1 MVTPNTSQWRSQRCC
16 LSRMVSESSVTCFT
30 NSSHIRRSLA
40 AKMSG
45 IPSVLVTNFSFD
57 SVYSFLSTPLQDV
70 EPPTDDEDDMSLV
83 DSFVQDDPIPH
94 FELAPLVDQIY
105 SGYQCADLL
114 VRLPGHIPMPS
125 FFRQPSLPAFD
136 WVNVETRRLHQPVLD
151 HLLASPDTQP
161 LHSAIPF
168 PSGDRLA
175 TRQRA
180 VVQAPLIVRPPSELH
195 VYTPEGRA
203 TLLSSIG
210 VPPEFHDPSTTKILI
225 VSFGGQV
232 IKKPSRPPSRT
243 SSNRSFD
250 TTNVDSPGLLPTS
263 PSRKSSYGSTLSP
276 ERSVDDLRGE
286 GRFLPAPHPRSF
298 FLNGPFTADFE
309 DSDDEVIATPNHLYI
324 PGAPPATK
332 HHTSASMDAK
342 LVPEED
348 LVADVEEVLDT
359 LLPDPSWIAI
369 VCGVSKDQWGEDEEE
384 LPERFFIAPKN
395 VYMPDLT
402 AVGDVLLG
410 KLVSVVLPSF
420 SMSMT
425 NMDCRAT
432 ELCRNVSTPALHS
445 FMVS

>member
-1 MVTPNTSQWRSQRCC
+1 
-16 LSRMVSESSVTCFT
+16 
-30 NSSHIRRSLA
+30 
-40 AKMSG
+40 MSG

-70 EPPTDDEDDMSLV
+70 EPSTDEDDDLSLV
-83 DSFVQDDPIPH
+83 DSFVPDEPIPH

-136 WVNVETRRLHQPVLD
+136 WVNVDTRRLLQPVLD
-151 HLLASPDTQP
+151 HLLANPDTQP

-168 PSGDRLA
+168 PTGDRFA

-180 VVQAPLIVRPPSELH
+180 VVQAPLIVRPPSELG
-195 VYTPEGRA
+195 VYTPEGRSK
-203 TLLSSIG
+203 LLSSIG
-210 VPPEFHDPSTTKILI
+210 VPLEFHEPATTKILI

-243 SSNRSFD
+243 GSSRSFD
-250 TTNVDSPGLLPTS
+250 TTLVDSPGLSPTS
-263 PSRKSSYGSTLSP
+263 PSRKSSYGPTLSP
-276 ERSVDDLRGE
+276 ERSVDDLLAE
-286 GRFLPAPHPRSF
+286 GHQAGRLMPGLHVRSF
-298 FLNGPFTADFE
+298 FRNSPFTTDFD
-309 DSDDEVIATPNHLYI
+309 DSDDEMIATPNHLYI
-324 PGAPPATK
+324 PGAPPANK

-342 LVPEED
+342 PMVAEE
-348 LVADVEEVLDT
+348 LVADVEELLDT

-369 VCGVSKDQWGEDEEE
+369 VCGVSKDQWGEDEED

-410 KLVSVVLPSF
+410 KLVLF
-420 SMSMT
+420 
-425 NMDCRAT
+425 
-432 ELCRNVSTPALHS
+432 LIHS
-445 FMVS
+445 Q